1 MQISTSLAD
10 DHHHRRH
17 QLSSSEPSYNSF
29 HISKIFY
36 VKYVRYVLNQ
46 YSKLQFLC
54 LWNNNLLF
62 IFFRSCNP
70 FFSSWKEFRRIAM
83 IVLSRMILSI
93 PLKWEHLGKSSCKR
107 ITLGLLTLI
116 SISALELNKR
126 YKRQQNTSQ
135 TSRYCA

>member
-1 MQISTSLAD
+1 MTIIIVGTSSLALNL
-10 DHHHRRH
+10 HIT
-17 QLSSSEPSYNSF
+17 LS
-29 HISKIFY
+29 IFQ
-36 VKYVRYVLNQ
+36 KYFMWSMLDNRYVLNQ